1 MQADASRSW
10 TTGAH
15 RGSITKSMRR
25 ACDGNGTAGCPPG
38 PRFPRRRAAPCTG
51 ERERREERGN
61 GVGLVGGWSLDG
73 IARVQSG
80 TTLDFG
86 NVRLVGMSTKELQDS
101 FKLRFDDAGK
111 LIYMLPQDIID
122 NTVRAFSTSGTSA
135 TGYSDQGVPEG
146 RYMAP
151 ANNPDCIEIAAGRG
165 DCGVRSLVVTG
176 PTLFRFDLSTSKR
189 IAIKGSTNVE
199 FRAEFLN
206 AFNTPWF
213 EAVATASNN
222 PNNYRVTDAD
232 SGRTIQ
238 FVFRV
243 NW

>member
-1 MQADASRSW
+1 MYELPFGQGRRFAS
-10 TTGAH
+10 
-15 RGSITKSMRR
+15 
-25 ACDGNGTAGCPPG
+25 
-38 PRFPRRRAAPCTG
+38 
-51 ERERREERGN
+51 
-61 GVGLVGGWSLDG
+61 GVGPWMNRVVGGWSFDG

-86 NVRLVGMSTKELQDS
+86 NVRLIGMSAKELQDS

-135 TGYSDQGVPEG
+135 TGYGDQGVPTG

-151 ANNPDCIEIAAGRG
+151 ANGPDCIEIAAGQG
-165 DCGVRSLVVTG
+165 DCGVRSLVVAG
-176 PTLFRFDLSTSKR
+176 PTLFRFDLSASKR
-189 IAIKGSTNVE
+189 IAIKGSTNFE

-213 EAVATASNN
+213 EAVAQASNN
-222 PNNYRVTDAD
+222 PDNYRVTDAD
-232 SGRTIQ
+232 SGREIQ